1 MGRTSSELTYVVL
14 CIGFACTGSP
24 SPGAVHD
31 ATVADVSTPDAGG
44 RSTPAEDATSP
55 SADAGFCSGSGPIVE
70 LPVPSP
76 ETPRDTCAGGVAERV
91 FTYALCACEDLSLAG
106 FLQTRSRDS
115 RRPGEDLAAAGAA
128 VGINRDYRSSSYT
141 DVGGSFSVA
150 GPDGPLAL
158 AGFLDVRGDAAV
170 ASSIESAG
178 YMSVA
183 RDAYVAGDIRLAG
196 LLTVGRDLHQPAG
209 RALAAVPLVSGR
221 RVAEPVTVAAPCDCP
236 ERPRVDVRALTERAR
251 TDNDNARIGLDPRA
265 LEAVVGDVR
274 QTLPCGR
281 YHLTSIGG
289 VGRVRFAVRGR
300 VALFVSGDLESV
312 GVVEL
317 DLAPDAEIDVFVG
330 GTIRGVG
337 WGRFGGGDRPAA
349 VRLYVGGEDDI
360 TLVGAESFVANLY
373 APRARVLTD
382 GAMFVEG
389 SLFARAVEARGS
401 LTVHYDRA
409 IHRAGDDCP
418 DPPPGLCEVCDG
430 SCGSDACVEGECGT
444 CRSDADCCAPSV
456 CLEGSCQSLLI

>member
-1 MGRTSSELTYVVL
+1 MGRTSSELTYVAFCV
-14 CIGFACTGSP
+14 GFACTGAP
-24 SPGAVHD
+24 APGGDHD
-31 ATVADVSTPDAGG
+31 ATPVDVSAPDAASSAP
-44 RSTPAEDATSP
+44 RAEDAAPP
-55 SADAGFCSGSGPIVE
+55 SEDAGFCSGSGPVVE
-70 LPVPSP
+70 LPLPSP
-76 ETPRDTCAGGVAERV
+76 ETPRESCAGGVAERV
-91 FTYALCACEDLSLAG
+91 FTYALCTCEDLSLAG

-115 RRPGEDLAAAGAA
+115 GRPGEDSVAAGAA
-128 VGINRDYRSSSYT
+128 VGLNRDYRSGSYT
-141 DVGGSFSVA
+141 DVGGSFTVA
-150 GPDGPLAL
+150 GTEGPLAL
-158 AGFLDVRGDAAV
+158 AGFLDVRGDASI
-170 ASSIESAG
+170 ASSMESAG
-178 YMSVA
+178 YVSVA

-196 LLTVGRDLHQPAG
+196 LLTVGRNLHQPPG
-209 RALAAVPLVSGR
+209 RALAAVPFVSGR
-221 RVAEPVTVAAPCDCP
+221 RVSEPVTVAPPCDCP
-236 ERPRVDVRALTERAR
+236 ASPIVDVPALTEGAR
-251 TDNDNARIGLDPRA
+251 TDNDNASIGLDPRA
-265 LEAVVGDVR
+265 LEAVVGDVE

-289 VGRVRFAVRGR
+289 LGRVRLAIRGR
-300 VALFVSGDLESV
+300 VALFVSGDVQTV
-312 GVVEL
+312 GALEL
-317 DLAPDAEIDVFVG
+317 DLAPDAEIDVFVA

-349 VRLYVGGEDDI
+349 VRVYVGGAEDI

-389 SLFARAVEARGS
+389 AIFARAVEARGS

-418 DPPPGLCEVCDG
+418 DVPPGLCEVCDG
-430 SCGSDACVEGECGT
+430 SCGSEACVDGECGR